1 MEVLLLG
8 TILKGLPEIIAII
21 LAITTL
27 VLVFFNNYKSN
38 EFKRIKE
45 QLEFLTKENRELREE
60 VHSLYQQ
67 NKQLMDEIMN
77 MKRELHTCYVN
88 PLSLDNSSV
97 E

>member
-21 LAITTL
+21 LAMTTL
-27 VLVFFNNYKSN
+27 ALVFFNNYKTN

-45 QLEFLTKENRELREE
+45 QLEFLTKENRQLRAE
-60 VHSLYQQ
+60 VQSLYLQ
-67 NKQLMDEIMN
+67 NKQLMDEVIA
-77 MKRELHTCYVN
+77 MKKELHTCYAHPSEV
-88 PLSLDNSSV
+88 S